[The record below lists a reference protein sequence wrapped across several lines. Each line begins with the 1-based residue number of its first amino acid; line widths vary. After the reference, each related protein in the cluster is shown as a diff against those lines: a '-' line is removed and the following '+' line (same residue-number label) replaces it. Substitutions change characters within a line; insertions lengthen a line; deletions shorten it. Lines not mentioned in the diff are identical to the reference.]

1 MLVNKDTNIEV
12 AVTTII
18 VTFLMKKLNFDT
30 MYYGMLYTIVLY
42 IVNNNDLKNYTFL
55 KDYIPNVYELD
66 WYYCIYAFVISI
78 VVYGIYKLYI
88 YITTKEYAIINLYD
102 SYKIDNFTLYV
113 EKHQEYYK
121 LIADKNYGDIDI
133 ILETLIN
140 PPTDNNDRNKMTSL
154 GRIVSQKLDQAIYF
168 DDPILNIKGYYEWK
182 NIKKEQYNDITK
194 VTKCINVKYIVMYVL
209 KTKDLKVDDI
219 FKKIDKDLNQNDQ
232 LSLCYTK
239 VLYDGKRNE
248 NHSITFYKGPLKPID
263 ELETIYMNS
272 FFHQEKHRLWK
283 TIKTVCTDPE
293 YYITRGQTPRI
304 SLLLH
309 GRGGTG
315 KSSLIYRIAQCTKRH
330 IVSLDLRNLSKYEAY
345 HMIQKPRDES
355 YKKYILLFEEFDIS
369 IKELYIREQKQ
380 LKDENYD
387 QMIELVKSEKYEAVK
402 IKDDKTNDLRLR
414 DLLEIFQGP
423 IPFEQMIIMATTNK
437 YQEIKEMCP
446 ELFRPGRLTPVHFD
460 YINKETL
467 QEISMYYFQQPFPDY
482 LPDILT
488 IPTSQIIELAF
499 EALNMSVPH
508 EYFVNHLNKLIRN
521 IKD

>member
-1 MLVNKDTNIEV
+1 MMINKDTNIEV
-12 AVTTII
+12 AVTTI
-18 VTFLMKKLNFDT
+18 VVSLLMKHLKFDA

-42 IVNNNDLKNYTFL
+42 MINNYDLKNYAFI
-55 KDYIPNVYELD
+55 KEYIPETYTFD
-66 WYYCIYAFVISI
+66 WYYLIYIFIAGIM
-78 VVYGIYKLYI
+78 YGIYRFYI
-88 YITTKEYAIINLYD
+88 YMSTKEYATINIYD
-102 SYKIDNFTLYV
+102 NYRIDNFTTYV
-113 EKHQEYYK
+113 EKHQQYYK

-140 PPTDNNDRNKMTSL
+140 PPTDNNDRNKMNTL
-154 GRIVSQKLDQAIYF
+154 GRTISQKLDQPIYF
-168 DDPILNIKGYYEWK
+168 DDPYLNIEGYYEWK
-182 NIKKEQYNDITK
+182 NVKKEQHNDITK
-194 VTKCINVKYIVMYVL
+194 VTKTINVKYIVMNVL

-219 FKKIDKDLNQNDQ
+219 FKKIEKDLLEKNSIV
-232 LSLCYTK
+232 LSYTK
-239 VLYDGKRNE
+239 VLYDGKSNE
-248 NHSITFYKGPLKPID
+248 NHTITFYKGSPKPMI
-263 ELETIYMNS
+263 ELEEMYMNS

-283 TIKTVCTDPE
+283 TIKMVCNDPN

-315 KSSLIYRIAQCTKRH
+315 KSSLIYRIAQCTGRN
-330 IVSLDLRNLSKYEAY
+330 IISLDLRNLSKFEAY
-345 HMIQKPRDES
+345 QMIQKPRDES

-380 LKDENYD
+380 LKDDNYD
-387 QMIELVKSEKYEAVK
+387 QMIELVKSQKYDTLT

-467 QEISMYYFQQPFPDY
+467 QEISMYYFQKPFPDY
-482 LPDILT
+482 LPDMLT
-488 IPTSQIIELAF
+488 IATSQIIELAF
-499 EALNMSVPH
+499 EALNMEEPH
-508 EYFVNHLNKLIRN
+508 QYFITHLNKLIRN